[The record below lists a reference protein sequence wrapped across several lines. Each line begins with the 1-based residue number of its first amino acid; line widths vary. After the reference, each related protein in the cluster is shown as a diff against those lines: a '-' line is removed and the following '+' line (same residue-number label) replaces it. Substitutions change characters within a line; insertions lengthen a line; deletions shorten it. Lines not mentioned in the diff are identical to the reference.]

1 MRKFIKKYFFYI
13 VILLILIIMGVSF
26 YGSRKIFEG
35 ITMPD
40 KASMTMFNSN
50 SIDVKPLSG
59 SEISSIMIEI
69 VNNVKSHD
77 MKLHLLDSK
86 FTSNDLSM
94 NPDATKNQENI
105 TKILE
110 VIKKHDTE
118 ILSLYPSYVPS
129 PDLAGLTDGS
139 LLKDKKTKL
148 DNFSNHPFSPRECS
162 LTLMNSDLADLNA
175 KLAVLPP
182 APAPPALDT
191 KREMLNSQISMKT
204 QDITDLTNNFQD
216 PNFTKCNPPLSTSDA
231 NSMYMGYQLKHI
243 SGIVMLQ
250 DIAINK
256 IQESK
261 SGDIVSSWSNLA
273 MNSKST

>member
-1 MRKFIKKYFFYI
+1 M
-13 VILLILIIMGVSF
+13 LILFILCVSL
-26 YGSRKIFEG
+26 YGSNNFFGVRLGSHKIFEG
-35 ITMPD
+35 MTMPD

-50 SIDVKPLSG
+50 NIDVKPLSG
-59 SEISSIMIEI
+59 SELSAIMIEI
-69 VNNVKSHD
+69 VNNVTSHD

-105 TKILE
+105 TKILG

-139 LLKDKKTKL
+139 LLNDKKTKL
-148 DNFSNHPFSPRECS
+148 DNLSTYPFSPRDCS
-162 LTLMNSDLADLNA
+162 LDLMNADLADLNA
-175 KLAVLPP
+175 KLALLPP

-191 KREMLNSQISMKT
+191 KREMLNSQISMRT
-204 QDITDLTNNFQD
+204 QDITDLTNNFKD
-216 PNFTKCNPPLSTSDA
+216 PNFTKCKPPLSTSDA

-261 SGDIVSSWSNLA
+261 SGDIVNSWGNLA
-273 MNSKST
+273 MNAKST